1 MSPAEDAREFDR
13 KGEDIKANGLI
24 WMGVPTDDFG
34 GTVAFFRD
42 VMGLEEE
49 SREEDF
55 AILRMPGGEAVEVFG
70 PSFRD
75 HEQFATGPVVGF
87 LVEDVA
93 GTRKEMEAQG
103 VAFVGPVHAGDA
115 GAAWSHFRGPDGKV
129 YEITQVPDGEL
140 RERDQRGA

>member
-1 MSPAEDAREFDR
+1 M
-13 KGEDIKANGLI
+13 
-24 WMGVPTDDFG
+24 
-34 GTVAFFRD
+34 
-42 VMGLEEE
+42 
-49 SREEDF
+49 
-55 AILRMPGGEAVEVFG
+55 EVFG